1 MGIFRAQLH
10 KVMCA
15 DMQFAYFAIILREN
29 MVFCTSDKYAPHKVH
44 SFGIFR
50 SLFKISGF
58 HYSSVTLKKCLAIF
72 YKEKNRY
79 SYNYKILCFSTF
91 VLFQIDTHIIGILIL
106 TLFKNVK
113 FVTKYF

>member
-10 KVMCA
+10 MCA

-29 MVFCTSDKYAPHKVH
+29 MVFCTSDKYALHKVH

-58 HYSSVTLKKCLAIF
+58 HYSSETKFFELPL
-72 YKEKNRY
+72 EL
-79 SYNYKILCFSTF
+79 SLLLFST
-91 VLFQIDTHIIGILIL
+91 
-106 TLFKNVK
+106 
-113 FVTKYF
+113 

>member
-10 KVMCA
+10 MCA
-15 DMQFAYFAIILREN
+15 DVQFAYFAIILREN
-29 MVFCTSDKYAPHKVH
+29 MVFCTSDKYALHKVH

-50 SLFKISGF
+50 SLFKILGF
-58 HYSSVTLKKCLAIF
+58 HYSSVTLKKMSCNILQR
-72 YKEKNRY
+72 KKKRY
-79 SYNYKILCFSTF
+79 SCNYKLLCFSTF
-91 VLFQIDTHIIGILIL
+91 VFFQIDTHIIGILIL